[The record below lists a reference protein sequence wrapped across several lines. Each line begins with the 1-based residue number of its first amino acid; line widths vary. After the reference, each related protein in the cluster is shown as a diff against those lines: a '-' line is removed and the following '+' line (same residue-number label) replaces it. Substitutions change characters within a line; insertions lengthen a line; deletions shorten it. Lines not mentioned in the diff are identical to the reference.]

1 VTAATSP
8 TSVQN
13 ALRDA
18 AWISPVETGCTEA
31 GNRPAYWLRG
41 TFDWTAANQNPDTP
55 NAADERAVVHAT
67 AHGIY
72 ELFVN
77 GTRVGEDELTP
88 GFTSYRKRLQVQQW
102 DITDLLVRGENVV
115 AALLSDGWF
124 RGRHGFE
131 RRPDGFGTETA
142 FLASVTNAPG
152 TEAFLSTGERW
163 LCRESHITRADL
175 MDGQTTD
182 FRRHE
187 PAGLSPSGPAGT
199 AGTTAEGWVPVV
211 RPAGLPYEDRSRLV
225 LPASPAARRIE
236 ELRPVAVATPEPGI
250 TVVDF
255 GQNINGWVRLG
266 SLGPEGTRTILR
278 HGEVLDKAGL
288 VSTANIR
295 AFNFATKTP
304 LPAGQVDEAVSAGRP
319 GDVFEP
325 RHTTHG
331 FRYVQVEGQPGTLA
345 AEDIAA
351 VVVHT
356 PLDRTGWFE
365 CSDPRLNA
373 LHDAI
378 SWSFRGNACDVPT
391 DCPQRERSGF
401 TGDWQVFVD
410 TAALMFD
417 VAAFSEKWLR
427 DLAADQWPD
436 GRVPTVVPNPAG
448 DGPSG
453 NAFED
458 MAAGSAGWGDA
469 AVLVPWSL
477 WRAYGDKLALARAF
491 PSMRGWVDYAAAAAA
506 GARHP
511 ERSGRRS
518 VPLAHEKFLWD
529 TGFHFGEWLE
539 PDSPP
544 NPDPSRDHG
553 IVATAYL
560 FRSAS
565 VLARAAEA
573 LGDPVAA
580 AKYGT
585 LAEQVL
591 AAWRTEYLDQ
601 NGILS
606 EESQGHYVRALA
618 FGLAPEALAHR
629 TAARLVELIRGNGN
643 RLGTGFLATGL
654 LLPVLADHGYLDVA
668 YELLLSTGTPSWLG
682 MLEAGAT
689 TMWEWW
695 DGVSEQGARGSLNHY
710 SKGAVGSFLYTHLA
724 GIRLPEDPAPEET
737 AYRRVTI
744 APQPGGRITSA
755 GAAVVTPQGRI
766 SVSWT
771 LQHGQFTLEVDLP
784 DGVRAAVVLPDGS
797 SRPVF
802 GGRHQFSCQLAGRA
816 ETHLDT
822 VRSGTPALQLDR
834 T

>member
-1 VTAATSP
+1 MTADTSHR
-8 TSVQN
+8 SVQN
-13 ALRDA
+13 GLRDA
-18 AWISPVETGCTEA
+18 AWISPVETGSAEA

-41 TFDWTAANQNPDTP
+41 SFSWTAPGAQNPDAP
-55 NAADERAVVHAT
+55 ASERAVVHAT

-102 DITDLLVRGENVV
+102 DITDFLVGGENVV

-142 FLASVTNAPG
+142 FLASVTSAAG
-152 TEAFLSTGERW
+152 TQTFLATGESW

-182 FRRHE
+182 FRRHD
-187 PAGLSPSGPAGT
+187 PALLRAGQAGLAGQ
-199 AGTTAEGWVPVV
+199 ARQASTTADGWVPVV
-211 RPAGLPYEDRSRLV
+211 PAAGPLYDDRSRLV
-225 LPASPAARRIE
+225 LPAAPPARRIG
-236 ELRPVAVATPEPGI
+236 ELGPVRMTTPAAGI

-266 SLGPEGTRTILR
+266 RLGPEGTRTVLR
-278 HGEVLDKAGL
+278 HGEVLDTAGL
-288 VSTANIR
+288 VSTENIR
-295 AFNFATKTP
+295 AFDFATKTP
-304 LPAGQVDEAVSAGRP
+304 LSAGQVDEVVSAGRP

-331 FRYVQVEGQPGTLA
+331 FRYVQLEGLPGTLA
-345 AEDIAA
+345 AEDISA

-417 VAAFSEKWLR
+417 VAAFSGKWLS
-427 DLAADQWPD
+427 DLAADQWLD
-436 GRVPTVVPNPAG
+436 GRVPTVVPNPAS

-477 WRAYGDKLALARAF
+477 WRAYGDKQALARTF
-491 PSMRGWVDYAAAAAA
+491 PAMRGWVDYAAAAAA

-511 ERSGRRS
+511 GRSGRRP
-518 VPLAHEKFLWD
+518 VPLAHERFLWD

-553 IVATAYL
+553 ILATAYL

-565 VLARAAEA
+565 VLARTAEVLADAA
-573 LGDPVAA
+573 AA
-580 AKYGT
+580 AKYAA
-585 LAEQVL
+585 LAEEVL
-591 AAWRTEYLDQ
+591 AAWRTEYLDE
-601 NGILS
+601 NGVLG

-618 FGLAPEALAHR
+618 FGLVPDEVAPQA
-629 TAARLVELIRGNGN
+629 AARLVELIRANGN
-643 RLGTGFLATGL
+643 RLGTGFLATGM

-695 DGVSEQGARGSLNHY
+695 DGVTDHGARGSLNHY
-710 SKGAVGSFLYTHLA
+710 SKGAAGSFLYTHLA
-724 GIRLPEDPAPEET
+724 GIGLPENPVEEET
-737 AYRRVTI
+737 AYRRVSI
-744 APQPGGRITSA
+744 APQPGGGITSA
-755 GAAVVTPQGRI
+755 TAAVVTSQGRI
-766 SVSWT
+766 SVAWAIE
-771 LQHGQFTLEVDLP
+771 HGQFTLELDLP
-784 DGVRAAVVLPDGS
+784 DGVQAAVELPDGS
-797 SRPVF
+797 SRLVA
-802 GGRHQFSCQLAGRA
+802 GGSHRFSCWNQ
-816 ETHLDT
+816 T
-822 VRSGTPALQLDR
+822 VSSLLI
-834 T
+834 

>member
-1 VTAATSP
+1 MTADTSH
-8 TSVQN
+8 TSVQD

-18 AWISPVETGCTEA
+18 AWISPVETGSTEA

-41 TFDWTAANQNPDTP
+41 SFTWPPGTRDTGSSAN
-55 NAADERAVVHAT
+55 ERAVVHAT

-77 GTRVGEDELTP
+77 GTRVGNDELTP
-88 GFTSYRKRLQVQQW
+88 GFTSYRKRLQVQRW

-131 RRPDGFGTETA
+131 RRADGFGTETA
-142 FLASVTNAPG
+142 FLASVTNA
-152 TEAFLSTGERW
+152 TATQTFLATSQSW
-163 LCRESHITRADL
+163 LCRESHLTRADP

-182 FRRHE
+182 FRRLD
-187 PAGLSPSGPAGT
+187 PAWLTPSGSAGQT
-199 AGTTAEGWVPVV
+199 RTTADGWVPVV
-211 RPAGLPYEDRSRLV
+211 RPAGPLHEDRTRLV
-225 LPASPAARRIE
+225 LPVSPPARRIGE
-236 ELRPVAVATPEPGI
+236 IRPVRMTAPAPGI

-266 SLGPEGTRTILR
+266 NLGPEGTRTVLR
-278 HGEVLDKAGL
+278 HGEVLDTAGL
-288 VSTANIR
+288 VSLENIR

-304 LPAGQVDEAVSAGRP
+304 LPAGQVDEVVSAGRP
-319 GDVFEP
+319 DDAFEP

-331 FRYVQVEGQPGTLA
+331 FRYVQVEGRPGTLA
-345 AEDIAA
+345 AEDITA

-417 VAAFSEKWLR
+417 VAAFSDKWLR

-477 WRAYGDKLALARAF
+477 WRAYGDRQALARAF
-491 PSMRGWVDYAAAAAA
+491 PSMHGWVDYAAAAAA
-506 GARHP
+506 GGRHP
-511 ERSGRRS
+511 ERSGRRPA
-518 VPLAHEKFLWD
+518 PLAHERFLWD
-529 TGFHFGEWLE
+529 TGFHFGELLE

-560 FRSAS
+560 FRSAG
-565 VLARAAEA
+565 VLARAAEVLEDA
-573 LGDPVAA
+573 AAA
-580 AKYGT
+580 AKYAA
-585 LAEQVL
+585 LARQVL
-591 AAWRTEYLDQ
+591 AAWRTEYLDG
-601 NGILS
+601 NGILR

-618 FGLAPEALAHR
+618 FGLVPDELAPQ
-629 TAARLVELIRGNGN
+629 TAARLVELIRANGN

-654 LLPVLADHGYLDVA
+654 LLPVLADHGYADVA
-668 YELLLSTGTPSWLG
+668 YDLLLSAGTPSWLG

-695 DGVSEQGARGSLNHY
+695 DGVTDQGARGSLNHY

-724 GIRLPEDPAPEET
+724 GIRLPADPAEAEA
-737 AYRRVTI
+737 AYRRLAI
-744 APQPGGRITSA
+744 APQPGGGITSA
-755 GAAVVTPQGRI
+755 SAAVVTPRGRI
-766 SVSWT
+766 SVAWT
-771 LQHGQFTLEVDLP
+771 LEHGRFTLGVDLP
-784 DGVRAAVVLPDGS
+784 NGVEATVKLPDGRTRLVTGGSHRFSAWNQPVS
-797 SRPVF
+797 S
-802 GGRHQFSCQLAGRA
+802 L
-816 ETHLDT
+816 LI
-822 VRSGTPALQLDR
+822 
-834 T
+834 

>member
-1 VTAATSP
+1 VTADTSH
-8 TSVQN
+8 TSVRN

-18 AWISPVETGCTEA
+18 AWISPVETRATDA

-41 TFDWTAANQNPDTP
+41 SFSWTGVTEP
-55 NAADERAVVHAT
+55 AVVHAT

-77 GTRVGEDELTP
+77 GIRVGEDELTP

-102 DITDLLVRGENVV
+102 DVTDLLVSGENIV

-131 RRPDGFGTETA
+131 RRPDGFGAETA
-142 FLASVTNAPG
+142 FLASVTNPDASQ
-152 TEAFLSTGERW
+152 TFLTTGERW

-175 MDGQTTD
+175 MDGQSTD
-182 FRRHE
+182 FRRMD
-187 PAGLSPSGPAGT
+187 PAWLNPSVSAGQ
-199 AGTTAEGWVPVV
+199 ASTTADGWVPVV
-211 RPAGLPYEDRSRLV
+211 PPTGPLYGDRSRLV
-225 LPASPAARRIE
+225 LPDAPPARRIE
-236 ELRPVAVATPEPGI
+236 ELQPVRMREPMPGI

-266 SLGPEGTRTILR
+266 RLGPEGTRTILR
-278 HGEVLDKAGL
+278 HGEVQDSAGL
-288 VSTANIR
+288 VSTENIR

-304 LPAGQVDEAVSAGRP
+304 LPAGQVDEVISAGRP

-331 FRYVQVEGQPGTLA
+331 FRYVQVEGLSGTLA
-345 AEDIAA
+345 AEDITA

-356 PLDRTGWFE
+356 PLERTGWFE

-410 TAALMFD
+410 TAALMFE
-417 VAAFSEKWLR
+417 VAAFSDKWLR

-477 WRAYGDKLALARAF
+477 WRAYGDRQALARAF
-491 PSMRGWVDYAAAAAA
+491 PSMRGWVDYATAAAA

-511 ERSGRRS
+511 ERSGRRPS
-518 VPLAHEKFLWD
+518 PLPHERFLWD

-560 FRSAS
+560 VRSAS
-565 VLARAAEA
+565 VLARAANV
-573 LGDPVAA
+573 LGDDTAA
-580 AKYGT
+580 AKYEA
-585 LAEQVL
+585 LAEQAL
-591 AAWRTEYLDQ
+591 AAWRTEYLAE
-601 NGILS
+601 NGMLS

-618 FGLAPEALAHR
+618 FGLVPDELAPQ
-629 TAARLVELIRGNGN
+629 TAARLVELIRANGN
-643 RLGTGFLATGL
+643 RLGTGFLATGM
-654 LLPVLADHGYLDVA
+654 LLPVLAGHGHLDIA

-682 MLEAGAT
+682 MLDGGAT

-695 DGVSEQGARGSLNHY
+695 DGVTEQGARGSLNHY
-710 SKGAVGSFLYTHLA
+710 SKGAVGSFLYTHVA
-724 GIRLPEDPAPEET
+724 GIRLPENPAQGET
-737 AYRRVTI
+737 AYRHLTI
-744 APQPGGRITSA
+744 APQPGGGITSA
-755 GAAVVTPQGRI
+755 SAAVVSPLGRI
-766 SVSWT
+766 GVAWA
-771 LQHGQFTLEVDLP
+771 LEHGQFTLELDVP
-784 DGVRAAVVLPDGS
+784 GGVEAVVELPDGS
-797 SRPVF
+797 TRLVA
-802 GGRHQFSCQLAGRA
+802 GGSHRFVAWNQ
-816 ETHLDT
+816 T
-822 VRSGTPALQLDR
+822 VSSLLI
-834 T
+834 